1 MIRRPINRRWRFG
14 LGIASVAVLLLG
26 YAWLSGRVKDENP
39 NDTTIP
45 SWSQITN
52 GVSRS
57 LELGKRTEE
66 RWLVVDAVA
75 TGFRLFAGMFF
86 GVGGAIILGLLMG
99 CFGPLEA
106 VLSPPLTLFA
116 KVPGTAALA
125 VFFVLVGTDTEMYIA
140 MVTFGVLPSMALSV
154 HLAVRDVPDEMLNKA
169 YTLGAS
175 QVEIIWNVIVRH
187 ILPRLIDAVRL
198 QIGPAMVYLIAAE
211 MLVGDAGF
219 GFRIRLQQRKL
230 DMSVVYFYVALLA
243 MFGFGMDYLLKTLQ
257 RLLCPW
263 FNPAKQ

>member
-1 MIRRPINRRWRFG
+1 MIRKPISGRWRFG
-14 LGIASVAVLLLG
+14 LGVASVLVLLLG
-26 YAWLSGRVKDENP
+26 YTWLAHHTKEKNP

-45 SWSQITN
+45 SWSQIRD
-52 GVSRS
+52 GVSRT

-66 RWLVVDAVA
+66 RWLVVDAAA
-75 TGFRLFAGMFF
+75 TAYRLFAGMLF
-86 GVGGAIILGLLMG
+86 GVVGAIILGVLMG
-99 CFGPLEA
+99 CFAPIEA

-140 MVTFGVLPSMALSV
+140 MVTFGVLPSMTLSV
-154 HLAVRDVPDEMLNKA
+154 YLAVRDVPGELLNKA

-187 ILPRLIDAVRL
+187 ILPQLIDAVRL

-211 MLVGDAGF
+211 MLVGDVGF
-219 GFRIRLQQRKL
+219 GFRIRLQQKKL
-230 DMSVVYFYVALLA
+230 DMSVVYFYLALLA
-243 MFGFGMDYLLKTLQ
+243 MFGFAMDYLLKTIQ
-257 RLLCPW
+257 RFVCPW